1 MDALEKQLAVLSLL
15 RAEFQRERASEFALL
30 RRIPSTGVRRFLD
43 YFSAL
48 DEASQDA
55 LAEAMSDGALTI
67 FFPHE
72 TENPYRKGNIAYK
85 QYVDAQHQIADW
97 KYENVQMLRSGL
109 AASKQ
114 SATPWIPDDVARR
127 IEAIRPVKSTE
138 IRKVVKLAL
147 SQTVTSL
154 KISQIHPGYWLYEGD
169 LQDKAITIHIDYS
182 NRRCQLDYGIAH
194 PYQSQTIGEVRV
206 DLSYE
211 KLMGLWAAE
220 WDCLE
225 QANLDQSVALLKE
238 LISHCHRFVQSLPSP
253 NTAGST

>member
-1 MDALEKQLAVLSLL
+1 MDALEKRSAVLSLL
-15 RAEFQRERASEFALL
+15 RAEFQRERASGFALL

-43 YFSAL
+43 YFSPL
-48 DEASQDA
+48 DGASQDA

-194 PYQSQTIGEVRV
+194 PYQSQAIGEVRV

-238 LISHCHRFVQSLPSP
+238 LIAHCHRFAQSLPSP